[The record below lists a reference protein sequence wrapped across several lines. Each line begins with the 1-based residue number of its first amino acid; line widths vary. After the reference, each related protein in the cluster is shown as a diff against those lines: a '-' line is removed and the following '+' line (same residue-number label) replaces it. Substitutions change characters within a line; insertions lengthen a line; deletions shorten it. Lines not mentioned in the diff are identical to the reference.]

1 MNFTPDQQRA
11 ISSFDRNV
19 IVVAGAGSGKTAVLV
34 QRYLALLDA
43 HPNWPLNALVAIT
56 FTEKAAGEMRDR
68 VRQALEDL
76 LTTATTD
83 DARAL
88 WSGRVGAMDS
98 ARIDTFHSLCA
109 AILRANAAEAGIDPR
124 FGVLDEV
131 DARILLDNVIDDA
144 LRALVAESDPAVRLF
159 AEYDAALI
167 RETLMG
173 FAGVELPP
181 LDDDLPAR
189 WQAAWEA
196 DARAELDSFLRAE
209 AAEAAAWQPIK
220 GWPTIEDKLFDQW
233 RLAHDALAYLDTHRN
248 LSDARLPLTA
258 LSAINLTGG
267 AAKAWGDK
275 EAVAAA
281 KEPLKALRERAKAV
295 LAVLGEPPN
304 ELDKRAAELVPLWAA
319 LVRRVQA
326 MYRDAKAAAALDFD
340 DLEARARH
348 LLLHHA
354 GVRARYAGA
363 EFKHLLVDEFQ
374 DTNAAQW
381 DIVRALADPAQPG
394 NLFLVGDARQSIYA
408 FRGADVS
415 VFERVRGQLVEIAG
429 MDSQV
434 TLAQSFR
441 THRGLVDCFNM
452 IFAHI
457 LTRDPHSPVS
467 DYQIAL
473 GAAMQAF
480 RLDAPCDAP
489 AVEICLIESSRADGV
504 ESSTGTRR
512 AQEADTLAARIRA
525 LVDEGQPVYDKRLG
539 EHRPIGYGD
548 VVLLFQSTSAI
559 TLYEDALKRA
569 GLPFVTVAGRGYYD
583 RQEVWD
589 LVNLL
594 NALYNTS
601 DDLALA
607 SVLRSPLFSLS
618 DDALLAMRFVT
629 GDRPS
634 PPPLWLALAD
644 AASGITPH
652 IADDDR
658 TRAEFAANCL
668 GELADLAGRVTI
680 AELLRMA
687 LDQTGYLA
695 TLTGL
700 PDGARRRGN
709 VEKLLDKAT
718 SSGKITLGAFS
729 QYLRDLTEN
738 EAREGEALLDVEGAI
753 TLMTVHRAKGLEFPL
768 VALVDTSWRRGDHGG
783 PPLVLDPVYGLC
795 CSAFD
800 PAQDKLVAS
809 YAYRRANTLRQAR
822 EEAERKRLLYVA
834 ATRAQDYLLIS
845 GQVMRSAKGE
855 VNTSGWLRW
864 LLDAFGLAEFEPE
877 TDAALP
883 YPWGHVHLRVLPA
896 RPDASGAAEPV
907 DRGAWDAVLPA
918 SIAAP
923 PPLLGEPPVR
933 RDAPVRSLTGAQVAD
948 LGAIDLPGEG
958 AFYKRRLRRSLFY
971 DAPAHIEQVIAPGQ
985 WVSNSK
991 IGDIVHKALSWWR
1004 FPNETNDL
1012 EAVLRGYAWEA
1023 GITEPVQQAVAVQM
1037 ARRLLKQMQASPLYA
1052 WLDEAQAVYREVPF
1066 VYDSGAHSGNGVI
1079 DVIFQRADGAWAV
1092 LDYKTVD
1099 VTDASEPGAVA
1110 AHAAR
1115 YALRLGVSAAATRE
1129 QLRRLLNVD
1138 VIPEVML
1145 YYIHHGEMVTLPTEV
1160 WQAALADFDTQV
1172 SKLFGQ
1178 TP

>member
-11 ISSFDRNV
+11 IASFDRNV

-43 HPNWPLNALVAIT
+43 HPDWPLNALVAIT

-68 VRQALEDL
+68 VRQALEDR

-88 WSGRVGAMDS
+88 WSARVGAMDS

-124 FGVLDEV
+124 FGVLDEI

-144 LRALVAESDPAVRLF
+144 LRALVAEGDAAVRLF
-159 AEYDAALI
+159 AEYDAAQI
-167 RETLMG
+167 RETVMR
-173 FAGVELPP
+173 FAGVALPP
-181 LDDDLPAR
+181 LPSDLFAH
-189 WQAAWEA
+189 WLAAWEA
-196 DARAELDSFLRAE
+196 DAQAELDGLRRVE
-209 AAEAAAWQPIK
+209 AAQALAWEPAG
-220 GWPTIEDKLFDQW
+220 GWPTVEDKLLDQW
-233 RLAHDALAYLDTHRN
+233 RIAHEALAALDIAVS
-248 LSDARLPLTA
+248 LADSIAPLTA
-258 LSAINLTGG
+258 LAGINLAGG

-275 EAVAAA
+275 ETVAEA
-281 KEPLKALRERAKAV
+281 KEPLKALRERVKAA
-295 LAVLGEPPN
+295 LPLLNEPPG
-304 ELDKRAAELVPLWAA
+304 ELDRRAAELVPLWTA
-319 LVRRVQA
+319 LILRVQD
-326 MYRDAKAAAALDFD
+326 MYHNAKSAAAALDFD
-340 DLEARARH
+340 DLEARARD
-348 LLLHHA
+348 LLLHNA
-354 GVRARYAGA
+354 WVRARYAGA
-363 EFKHLLVDEFQ
+363 EFRHILVDEFQ
-374 DTNAAQW
+374 DTNSAQW

-394 NLFLVGDARQSIYA
+394 SFFLVGDARQSIYA

-415 VFERVRGQLVEIAG
+415 VFERVRAQLAG
-429 MDSQV
+429 LSGDSEV

-452 IFAHI
+452 VFAQV
-457 LTRDPHSPVS
+457 LTREPHSPIR
-467 DYQIAL
+467 DYQIEL
-473 GAAMQAF
+473 GAAMQAY

-489 AVEICLIESSRADGV
+489 AVEITLIESSRDDGV
-504 ESSTGTRR
+504 ESTSASRR
-512 AQEADTLAARIRA
+512 AQEADALAQRIRA
-525 LVDEGQPVYDKRLG
+525 LVAEGRPVYDKRLG
-539 EHRPIGYGD
+539 EHRPLGYGD
-548 VVLLFQSTSAI
+548 VALLFQSTSAI
-559 TLYEDALKRA
+559 TVYEDALKRA

-618 DDALLAMRFVT
+618 DDALLAMRFV
-629 GDRPS
+629 GDRLA

-644 AASGITPH
+644 AASGLTPG

-680 AELLRMA
+680 AELLRLA

-753 TLMTVHRAKGLEFPL
+753 TLMTAHRAKGLEFPL
-768 VALVDTSWRRGDHGG
+768 VALVDTSWRRGDYGG
-783 PPLVLDPVYGLC
+783 APLVLDPVYGLC

-800 PAQDKLVAS
+800 PAQDKLAGS
-809 YAYRRANTLRQAR
+809 YAYRRANALRQAR

-845 GQVMRSAKGE
+845 GQVTRSTKGE
-855 VNTSGWLRW
+855 ISASGWLRW

-877 TDAALP
+877 TDVALP
-883 YPWGHVHLRVLPA
+883 YPWGHAHLRVMPA
-896 RPDASGAAEPV
+896 RPDTSAYAEPV
-907 DRGAWDAVLPA
+907 DRSAWDADMPA
-918 SIAAP
+918 SSAAP

-933 RDAPVRSLTGAQVAD
+933 RDAPVRLLTAAQVAD
-948 LGAIDLPGEG
+948 LGAIDLPDEG

-985 WVSNSK
+985 WVSNSR
-991 IGDIVHKALSWWR
+991 IGEVVHKALRWWR
-1004 FPNETNDL
+1004 FPTESDDL
-1012 EAVLRGYAWEA
+1012 EALLRGYAWEA
-1023 GITEPVQQAVAVQM
+1023 GITETVQQAVAIQT
-1037 ARRLLKQMQASPLYA
+1037 ARRLLKLMQASPLYA
-1052 WLDEAQAVYREVPF
+1052 ELNAAEAVYREVPF
-1066 VYDSGAHSGNGVI
+1066 VYDSGAHTVHGVI
-1079 DVIFQRADGAWAV
+1079 DVIFQRPDGGWVV

-1099 VTDASEPGAVA
+1099 VPDATAPDAIAE
-1110 AHAAR
+1110 HAAR
-1115 YALRLGVSAAATRE
+1115 YHLRLGVYAAATRE

-1138 VIPEVML
+1138 MIPEVVL
-1145 YYIHHGEMVTLPTEV
+1145 YYINHGALATVPTEA

-1178 TP
+1178 IP